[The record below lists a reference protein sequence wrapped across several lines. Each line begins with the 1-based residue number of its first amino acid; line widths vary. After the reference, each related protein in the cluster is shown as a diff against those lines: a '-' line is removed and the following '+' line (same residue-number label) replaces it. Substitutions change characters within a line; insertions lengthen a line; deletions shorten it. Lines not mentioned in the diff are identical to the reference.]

1 MADSSKA
8 TLQVLESKKHSTNPL
23 KGDQYT
29 VVAQFNPQTLQV
41 TYRST
46 GTDGSNVVDKKAHSS
61 GAPKQQTGSI
71 AEVSFDLLFDTTEKG
86 SDVRQITLRLAAMMR
101 PDIQAREN
109 LDKPAPNTP
118 RVRFSWGTFIFY
130 GQIHSMS
137 ETLDFFSE
145 SGVPL
150 RSTVKITMTE
160 EPLERIDT
168 KQLGSALASAGIGP
182 SASAGSSAGAS
193 AEPGFSASAS
203 LSAGINIGTTPLT
216 LAQAGDSL
224 QALAGRAGLSA
235 SWKAVAAANNIDN
248 PRLIPPGT
256 PLNLNVS
263 ASAGASASFGNG
275 TASVSAGA
283 SASFGTGS

>member
-8 TLQVLESKKHSTNPL
+8 KLQVLENKKYSTQPL
-23 KGDQYT
+23 EGPQYI
-29 VVAQFNPQTLQV
+29 VVAQFNPQSLQV
-41 TYRST
+41 TYHST

-71 AEVSFDLLFDTTEKG
+71 AEVSFDLLFDTTEDG
-86 SDVRQITLRLAAMMR
+86 SDVRQTTLTLAGMMR

-109 LDKPAPNTP
+109 LGKPAPNVP

-130 GQIHSMS
+130 GQIQSMS

-168 KQLGSALASAGIGP
+168 KQLGSALASAGIGF
-182 SASAGSSAGAS
+182 SASVGASAGAS
-193 AEPGFSASAS
+193 AGVGFSASAS
-203 LSAGINIGTTPLT
+203 LSAGIGIGTAPLT

-224 QALAGRAGLSA
+224 QALAGRAGLNA
-235 SWKAVAAANNIDN
+235 SWKAIATANNIDN

-263 ASAGASASFGNG
+263 ASAGASASFG
-275 TASVSAGA
+275 S
-283 SASFGTGS
+283 GS